1 MSIKNDYLE
10 GRCDFD
16 WERLEGWDDENGGD
30 VVMRRSEFRN
40 KSREMVRLLVLVCSF
55 VLESRSPAVAISGVA
70 YALGLP
76 SIVGQESMRQRAAL
90 LGVNVS
96 QISRSAWKFCRYAG
110 IEPSS
115 MMKASA
121 GLNGGVSGRVDRQIE
136 RADLE
141 G

>member
-1 MSIKNDYLE
+1 MSRKNDYLE

-16 WERLEGWDDENGGD
+16 WERLDGWDDENGGD

-76 SIVGQESMRQRAAL
+76 SIVGQESMRQRAAV

-110 IEPSS
+110 IEPSM
-115 MMKASA
+115 MMKAGT
-121 GLNGGVSGRVDRQIE
+121 GLNGGVSGGVDRQIE
-136 RADLE
+136 
-141 G
+141 

>member
-1 MSIKNDYLE
+1 MYSTREDSE
-10 GRCDFD
+10 G
-16 WERLEGWDDENGGD
+16 EE
-30 VVMRRSEFRN
+30 VRN
-40 KSREMVRLLVLVCSF
+40 VQPNFWQSSREPIEMVRLLVLVCSF

-110 IEPSS
+110 IEPSM
-115 MMKASA
+115 MMKTHT
-121 GLNGGVSGRVDRQIE
+121 GLNGGVSGRVDRQIK